1 MKNIQLKSILPHF
14 ISILVF
20 VLITAVYFSPQIM
33 DGKKIKQADI
43 TNFRGMAQEIVDHR
57 ETYDED
63 PLWTNSMFSGMPAY
77 QISVQYT
84 SNLIKRFSKLFQLF
98 LPNPSG
104 YVFLYLLGF
113 YFLLVSLNIDYRLA
127 IIGAIAFAFSSYF
140 FIIIEAGHNTKAH
153 AIGYLGPVLASVLM
167 VYRGKLFLGGVL
179 TALFTSLM
187 ISANHFQITYYLV
200 VVLIIIGFVK
210 LAYAL
215 KNNEF
220 KSFLKRVSILILAG
234 SLGLLTNITSFLSTS
249 EYGEESMRGPSELT
263 SNIDDQTSGL
273 DKSYATNWSYGIAES
288 FTLFIPNFHGG
299 SSSASLTN
307 DSQTYKELSKITS
320 NASDLIKKL
329 PLYWGDQPFTSGP
342 VYAGAIVFF
351 LFVLGLFLISPSA
364 RIWVLTSFILML
376 ALSWGKNFMP
386 LTDFFLDYIPGY
398 NKFRAVST
406 TLVIVELLIPFV
418 AILGLQKILFDDKSF
433 TKDELIKKLL
443 ISSSFVIGFCLLFI
457 FMANNLFDFVG
468 LNDEGLRSNGWPVDA
483 IQADRASIFVSD
495 AWRSLILVF
504 ISLAVIYLYLSKILK
519 KNLLIILIGVLVLGD
534 MWMVNKRYLN
544 EENFMSKRKVE
555 QPFVK
560 SIADQQILQ
569 DKDIN
574 YRVFNY
580 TVSPFNDAST
590 SYFHK
595 SIGGYHGAK
604 LKRYQ
609 EIIDKYLSLGNINI
623 INMLNTKYFIVRG
636 QNNTPVAQLNNAAFG
651 NAWFVQEVV
660 DVENADQEIDTI
672 GLVDLRTQA
681 VIDKRFDYSSQFTFD
696 SLATINLTSYK
707 ANHLVYQ
714 SNSKSDQLAVFSEI
728 FYDKGWNAY
737 LNGKLVPH
745 FRANYILRA
754 MNVPSGNNKI
764 EFKFEPKTFKTGE
777 QISLA
782 SSVILLLLLLGV
794 AYKEFK

>member
-544 EENFMSKRKVE
+544 EENFISKRKVE

>member
-14 ISILVF
+14 ISVLVF
-20 VLITAVYFSPQIM
+20 VLITTVYFSPQIM
-33 DGKKIKQADI
+33 GGKKIKQADI
-43 TNFRGMAQEIVDHR
+43 TNFKGMAQEIVDHR

-84 SNLIKRFSKLFQLF
+84 SNLIKRFSKLFQLY

-104 YVFLYLLGF
+104 YVFLYLIGF
-113 YFLLVSLNIDYRLA
+113 YFLLVSLSIDYRLA
-127 IIGAIAFAFSSYF
+127 IIGAVAFAFSSYF

-167 VYRGKLFLGGVL
+167 VYRGKILLGGVL

-200 VVLIIIGFVK
+200 VVLIIIGLVK
-210 LAYAL
+210 FAFAL
-215 KNNEF
+215 KNKEF
-220 KSFLKRVSILILAG
+220 NPFLKRVAILILAG
-234 SLGLLTNITSFLSTS
+234 SLGLLTNISSFLTTS
-249 EYGEESMRGPSELT
+249 EYGAESMRGQSELT
-263 SNIDDQTSGL
+263 SDIDNKTSGL

-299 SSSASLTN
+299 SSSAPLTK
-307 DSQTYKELSKITS
+307 DSETYKELSKLTS
-320 NASDLIKKL
+320 NAGDLIKRL

-351 LFVLGLFLISPSA
+351 LFILGLLLINPVV
-364 RIWVLTSFILML
+364 RIWVLISFVLML

-386 LTDFFLDYIPGY
+386 LTEFFLDYIPGY

-418 AILGLQKILFDDKSF
+418 AILGLQKIFFDHKSF
-433 TKDELIKKLL
+433 TKDQLIKKLF
-443 ISSSFVIGFCLLFI
+443 ISASLVIGFCFLFI
-457 FMANNLFDFVG
+457 LMANSFFDFVG
-468 LNDEGLRSNGWPVDA
+468 LSDEGLKSSGWPIDA
-483 IQADRASIFVSD
+483 IQSDRASIFVSD
-495 AWRSLILVF
+495 AWRSLILVL
-504 ISLAVIYLYLSKILK
+504 IAAAAIYLYISKTLK
-519 KNLLIILIGVLVLGD
+519 KNLIIVLIGILVLGD
-534 MWMVNKRYLN
+534 MWIVNKRYLKDD
-544 EENFMSKRKVE
+544 NFIAKRKVE

-574 YRVFNY
+574 YRVYNT

-609 EIIDKYLSLGNINI
+609 EIIDKYLSVGNINI
-623 INMLNTKYFIVRG
+623 FNMLNAKYFIIKG
-636 QNNTPVAQLNNAAFG
+636 QNNSPVAQLNNAAFG
-651 NAWFVQEVV
+651 NAWFIDQVI
-660 DVENADQEIDTI
+660 DVENTDQELDSI
-672 GLVDLRTQA
+672 GVVDLKTKA
-681 VIDKRFDYSSQFTFD
+681 VIDKRYQYSTSFSFD

-714 SNSKSDQLAVFSEI
+714 SSSTTDQLAVFSEI

-737 LNGKLVPH
+737 VNEKLVPH
-745 FRANYILRA
+745 YRANYILRA
-754 MNVPSGNNKI
+754 MNVPAGNNKI

-782 SSVILLLLLLGV
+782 SSVILLLLILGV